1 MCLRAHPSLNL
12 QSLKR
17 PSPKRDGETTPTNA
31 VSISNQQLGWRKTQ
45 SFRLTPPQLGKEL
58 RQTVFKAA
66 ARHQIFTIGADL
78 GTISSRRRPPSAFNA
93 GPVAHVG
100 VKIVFPLFGLEAER
114 RAKLTAAKA

>member
-31 VSISNQQLGWRKTQ
+31 VSISNQRLGWRKTQ

-66 ARHQIFTIGADL
+66 ARHQIFTIGA
-78 GTISSRRRPPSAFNA
+78 FNA